1 MTYRCVK
8 IALVKPKYLFSKEKI
23 ETLVS
28 NQRKEKLTIRERALY
43 CAKTGDK
50 WDIYIHA
57 REIGSK
63 SNNDKEIV
71 SACLRLSLFHIEL
84 AKAGITPELIDTYAK
99 DSDVTTAFN
108 KIQKEQTDQNL
119 ADNRLKIQPYF
130 SLEKKLKRI
139 QNIDTTKDPSMQDLA
154 DIMVMLYIRPVKVS

>member
-57 REIGSK
+57 REIGLK
-63 SNNDKEIV
+63 SNDDKEIV
-71 SACLRLSLFHIEL
+71 TSCSQLSLFHNEL
-84 AKAGITPELIDTYAK
+84 MKAGIAPELIDTYAK
-99 DSDVTTAFN
+99 DSDIITDSN
-108 KIQKEQTDQNL
+108 KIQKEWT
-119 ADNRLKIQPYF
+119 
-130 SLEKKLKRI
+130 
-139 QNIDTTKDPSMQDLA
+139 
-154 DIMVMLYIRPVKVS
+154 